1 MAVSKSVNVDHSGRI
16 QTGFSELFHIIRLVV
31 VKTVS
36 DFQCVI
42 PWDPIGS
49 REVESNEDKSKAFIF
64 LPLGKRHKVTYDVI
78 SRHTSFL
85 SKNVQF

>member
-1 MAVSKSVNVDHSGRI
+1 MAVSKSVYVDHSGRI

-36 DFQCVI
+36 DFQRVI

-49 REVESNEDKSKAFIF
+49 REVESKKDKLKA
-64 LPLGKRHKVTYDVI
+64 PLNH
-78 SRHTSFL
+78 
-85 SKNVQF
+85 